1 MEIDKLR
8 DCDFSELLGN
18 TIELVKGFDVNSD
31 EILFKLTNG
40 KIYKMY
46 HRQEC
51 CEVVYIDDIVGDVED
66 IIGSPIL
73 MAEES
78 SNHGD
83 KENSTWTFYK
93 LATIKGYVTIKWYG
107 ESNGCYSEEADFAEV
122 IQKYNY
128 HQIGVICK
136 EISDLQGVIIQ
147 CKQEEIF
154 LSIRPNRKELE
165 KKLNEIQDSAEA
177 SLSFRKE
184 QFIKLISPIL

>member
-51 CEVVYIDDIVGDVED
+51 CEEVYIDDIVGDVED

-107 ESNGCYSEEADFAEV
+107 ESNGFYSEEADFAEV
-122 IQKYNY
+122 IQGYNY

-136 EISDLQGVIIQ
+136 EISDLQGVIAR
-147 CKQEEIF
+147 CKQEEMY
-154 LSIRPNRKELE
+154 LLIRPNRKELE
-165 KKLNEIQDSAEA
+165 EKLNEIQDSAEA
-177 SLSFRKE
+177 SLGIRKE